1 MYNKLMG
8 YLCRD
13 GLESFGFG
21 LLYLHL
27 GTVPV
32 LFVSFCLICHP
43 YMAVILE
50 QNVFILVCVLLCYV
64 RYVYIYIIIY
74 KVNTMNVKF
83 PACIRYMVCLIRCIV
98 LLFMQPDV
106 CERHLCMCPCT
117 ACRLRMQSRKVE
129 LESHGQA
136 AINTTCFILIGNHR
150 HGVLARCTNDRGIIV
165 CNAHCN

>member
-43 YMAVILE
+43 YMSVILE

-64 RYVYIYIIIY
+64 QYVYALGTVERSKISHMECMY
-74 KVNTMNVKF
+74 TMNVNF
-83 PACIRYMVCLIRCIV
+83 
-98 LLFMQPDV
+98 
-106 CERHLCMCPCT
+106 
-117 ACRLRMQSRKVE
+117 LRVSGTWFV
-129 LESHGQA
+129 
-136 AINTTCFILIGNHR
+136 
-150 HGVLARCTNDRGIIV
+150 
-165 CNAHCN
+165 

>member
-43 YMAVILE
+43 YMSVILE

-64 RYVYIYIIIY
+64 RYVYLLGRKYIWGVYHECQISCVY
-74 KVNTMNVKF
+74 QV
-83 PACIRYMVCLIRCIV
+83 
-98 LLFMQPDV
+98 
-106 CERHLCMCPCT
+106 
-117 ACRLRMQSRKVE
+117 
-129 LESHGQA
+129 HGLS
-136 AINTTCFILIGNHR
+136 N
-150 HGVLARCTNDRGIIV
+150 
-165 CNAHCN
+165 